1 MMMCVQ
7 YGCFVRTLHQKGK
20 IMARPVTKDRASV
33 LSQRV
38 DLRVRDDEHKRWVE
52 AARKQGQT
60 LSEWVRAVLDR
71 AARTG

>member
-1 MMMCVQ
+1 
-7 YGCFVRTLHQKGK
+7 
-20 IMARPVTKDRASV
+20 MARPVTKDRASV

-52 AARKQGQT
+52 AAHNKGLT
-60 LSEWVRAVLDR
+60 LAAWVRMVLDR